1 MRLPRGIIGM
11 TNEVAFIYVAGSG
24 VRRVT
29 LTQCYF
35 LCQPFQRFSVTFI
48 LTKGITHVI
57 QAPNC
62 APRFETKS
70 HTGPAASCAIPSP
83 TPQRRRSVFPSVLRA
98 PNGALSASK
107 SRAYAAVSLDE
118 STLGIFCRFPVPSP
132 SLSFVFFKN
141 RLPSPT
147 ALLPPFLKP

>member
-83 TPQRRRSVFPSVLRA
+83 TPRGDGPSFRLSFEL
-98 PNGALSASK
+98 PMALSPPPN
-107 SRAYAAVSLDE
+107 RVL
-118 STLGIFCRFPVPSP
+118 TLP
-132 SLSFVFFKN
+132 SLLMSQ
-141 RLPSPT
+141 L
-147 ALLPPFLKP
+147 